1 MCPEGTRF
9 LDRQLYRGR
18 TGVAW
23 IALTTGT
30 PVVPL
35 ALTGTE
41 RLQPVGRRLP
51 HYHRITVEFGMP
63 LHWAQPP
70 PEMRPAQA
78 RRAATDKIVQA
89 IGALSGQE
97 DA

>member
-1 MCPEGTRF
+1 M
-9 LDRQLYRGR
+9 
-18 TGVAW
+18 
-23 IALTTGT
+23 
-30 PVVPL
+30 VPL

-70 PEMRPAQA
+70 PEMSPAQA

-97 DA
+97 YAEVYGATLEAVAHHP